1 MWPSVTLLK
10 CSKTDW
16 VKTTLHTSLLT
27 FAMLVPA
34 FAGAQ
39 QRNDPLLI
47 QSLHANLDE
56 ADSFSDRFE
65 AEVWLL
71 DMSQRM
77 RPFIDDPEQ
86 RVRLLQMVHR
96 EASRANLPPEL
107 VLALIQT
114 ESSFDRF
121 AVSTAGAQGL
131 MQVMPFWK
139 SVIGRPNDNLT
150 DIETNLR
157 YGNTILSHYLERESG
172 NLTRAL
178 ARYNGSIG
186 QTWYPERVYK
196 NWERHWKND

>member
-1 MWPSVTLLK
+1 MFYRTTRFKITL
-10 CSKTDW
+10 TR
-16 VKTTLHTSLLT
+16 SLLIV
-27 FAMLVPA
+27 ALLLPA
-34 FAGAQ
+34 CGGAQ

-47 QSLHANLDE
+47 QSLQDNLHHV
-56 ADSFSDRFE
+56 DSFADRFE

-77 RPFIDDPEQ
+77 RPYIEDHEQ
-86 RVRLLQMVHR
+86 RIQLLQIVHR
-96 EASRANLPPEL
+96 EAFRTNLPPEL
-107 VLALIQT
+107 VLALIHT

-121 AVSTAGAQGL
+121 AVSSAGAQGL

-139 SVIGRPNDNLT
+139 SVIGRPDDNLT

-157 YGNTILSHYLERESG
+157 YGSAILSHYLERESG

-178 ARYNGSIG
+178 ARYNGSPG

-196 NWERHWKND
+196 NWTKHWKND